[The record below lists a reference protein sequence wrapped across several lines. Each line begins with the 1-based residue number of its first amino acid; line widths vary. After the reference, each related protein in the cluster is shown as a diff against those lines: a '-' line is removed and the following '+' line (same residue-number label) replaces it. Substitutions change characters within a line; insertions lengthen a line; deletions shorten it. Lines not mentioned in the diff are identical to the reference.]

1 MNLPLANTDPEV
13 EALVLAA
20 AAAANA
26 AGGAGTD
33 GAERRSLLEAVPVP
47 GTAEAV
53 DYINYHTAPLV
64 LVNFSD
70 ARVDGLELVQRLMAD
85 PWMSHAGLI
94 AIYGDHETYLRIEAL
109 EHANII
115 IALGRAQ
122 LERQL
127 PKVLGIIRDNQH
139 VLYHRALHAEL
150 VSAISGHFE
159 LGVDL
164 LLVPCYANLL
174 ANYVHNVG
182 FVDVD
187 GRKRIAL
194 VLTEMLNNAI
204 EHGSCEIGA
213 EEKAAWL
220 DAGGSAQALIEEKA
234 RDPRLAGRR
243 VFLQYNID
251 RQRSVFTIRD
261 EGLGF
266 DWRRF
271 LGDDAA
277 IEDLALHGRGILL
290 TRESVGQVSYN
301 EHGNEVRL
309 AFEHH
314 HPMRNAIP
322 EALRHSEEVRVQ
334 PGDVVMQQGE
344 QSTYLYYVAEGEYRV
359 EVNGVHIANV
369 SPDDVILGE
378 MSFLL
383 EERRS
388 ASVIARTPGRLIRIS
403 QEAFI
408 NIVKDQPYYA
418 LFLAKLLAQ
427 RLNRLSQGLSV

>member
-20 AAAANA
+20 AQAANA
-26 AGGAGTD
+26 GAD
-33 GAERRSLLEAVPVP
+33 AAERHGPLKAVPVT

-70 ARVDGLELVQRLMAD
+70 ARVDGLELVRRLMAD

-94 AIYGDHETYLRIEAL
+94 AIYGDHETFQQIEAL

-115 IALGRAQ
+115 ITLNRTQ

-127 PKVLGIIRDNQH
+127 PKVLGIIRENQQ

-150 VSAISGHFE
+150 VSAVSGQFE

-174 ANYVHNVG
+174 ANYVYNVG

-187 GRKRIAL
+187 ARKRIAL

-204 EHGSCEIGA
+204 EHGSCEIGG

-220 DAGGSAQALIEEKA
+220 DGGGTAQALIEEKA
-234 RDPRLAGRR
+234 ADPRLAGRR
-243 VFLQYNID
+243 VFLQYQID
-251 RQRSVFTIRD
+251 RERSVFTIRD
-261 EGLGF
+261 EGPGF

-271 LGDDAA
+271 LGEDAQLEA
-277 IEDLALHGRGILL
+277 LALHGRGILL
-290 TRESVGQVSYN
+290 SRESAAELTYN
-301 EHGNEVRL
+301 ERGNEVRL
-309 AFEHH
+309 AFEHR
-314 HPMRNAIP
+314 HPMRNAVP
-322 EALRHSEEVRVQ
+322 EALRDSEEVRVQ
-334 PGDVVMQQGE
+334 PGEVVMQQGE
-344 QSTYLYYVAEGEYRV
+344 QSTYLYYVAEGEFRV
-359 EVNGVHIANV
+359 EVNGVHIATV
-369 SPDDVILGE
+369 SPDDVLLGE

-427 RLNRLSQGLSV
+427 RLNRLSQGVSV